1 MRLSVWLK
9 IDFFISRGGGGLWS
23 RLFRGCSGWVESCLR
38 LEEWM
43 AICGS
48 MGSNLASLLT
58 ILLFVSAV
66 CPVAIR
72 AIWFCAI

>member
-1 MRLSVWLK
+1 M
-9 IDFFISRGGGGLWS
+9 
-23 RLFRGCSGWVESCLR
+23 ESCPR

-43 AICGS
+43 AMCGS

>member
-1 MRLSVWLK
+1 MRLSVLLK
-9 IDFFISRGGGGLWS
+9 MDFFISRGGGGLWS
-23 RLFRGCSGWVESCLR
+23 RLFRGCSGWEESCLR

-43 AICGS
+43 AVCDSIGS
-48 MGSNLASLLT
+48 ILASLFT

-72 AIWFCAI
+72 AI

>member
-1 MRLSVWLK
+1 MRLSVLLK
-9 IDFFISRGGGGLWS
+9 MDFFIMRDGGGFWR
-23 RLFRGCSGWVESCLR
+23 RLFSGCSGWKESCLR

-43 AICGS
+43 AVCDS
-48 MGSNLASLLT
+48 MGGVLASLFT

-72 AIWFCAI
+72 AIWFCTI